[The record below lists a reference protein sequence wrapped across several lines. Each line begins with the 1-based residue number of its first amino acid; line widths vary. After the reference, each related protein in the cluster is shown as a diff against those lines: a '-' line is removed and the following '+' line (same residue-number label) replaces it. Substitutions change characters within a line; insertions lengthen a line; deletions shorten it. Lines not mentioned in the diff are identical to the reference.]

1 MKPHETGT
9 DNPIDFPKQMNAN
22 ELADEL
28 WEKYLDN
35 NECQHGYALS
45 SGCSNDDCKEQALYD
60 AANMLRQFGLAE
72 SIIKQQQIEIEA
84 LKKQNADMNRRLL
97 GWDIYEQ

>member
-1 MKPHETGT
+1 MT
-9 DNPIDFPKQMNAN
+9 AN

-60 AANMLRQFGLAE
+60 AANMLRQFSLAE
-72 SIIKQQQIEIEA
+72 SIIKQQQIEIKA

>member
-1 MKPHETGT
+1 
-9 DNPIDFPKQMNAN
+9 MNAN

-72 SIIKQQQIEIEA
+72 SIIKQQQLEIEA
-84 LKKQNADMNRRLL
+84 LKKEKDELQIECDRLYRIIEL
-97 GWDIYEQ
+97 NGG

>member
-22 ELADEL
+22 ELA
-28 WEKYLDN
+28 KYLYRLN
-35 NECQHGYALS
+35 GYM
-45 SGCSNDDCKEQALYD
+45 DTPKDIVD
-60 AANMLRQFGLAE
+60 ITHPAADML
-72 SIIKQQQIEIEA
+72 IKQQLEIEA